1 MSAAEIDYENSFFE
15 GTSRWDSLLKRT
27 IDKPQNSILAANTA
41 FEETALFNKDW
52 KLYFKKGPAGG
63 NTVNYYELFN
73 VLEDPYEKNDLSKDH
88 PDIFIQMKETLNNI
102 PKRNLQGYPDPSYL
116 YLHGDRMISEESGTP
131 WLNYDFELIE
141 KPSPMIGNFIFIW
154 ILFLANKT
162 YVIIFIVFSII
173 SVYLIR
179 KKIKRG

>member
-1 MSAAEIDYENSFFE
+1 M
-15 GTSRWDSLLKRT
+15 L
-27 IDKPQNSILAANTA
+27 
-41 FEETALFNKDW
+41 
-52 KLYFKKGPAGG
+52 
-63 NTVNYYELFN
+63 
-73 VLEDPYEKNDLSKDH
+73 
-88 PDIFIQMKETLNNI
+88 
-102 PKRNLQGYPDPSYL
+102 
-116 YLHGDRMISEESGTP
+116 SEESGTP

-162 YVIIFIVFSII
+162 YVIIFIVFAII